1 VDFMG
6 RTAKA
11 IFGLLLALP
20 ANIAA
25 AATPDI
31 TGMWNLRYSEWQADH
46 PAPTPMLTKAASDLL
61 DRQAIA
67 DRAGHVRHVGNM
79 KCLPP
84 GFPGMML
91 YRTPIEVMQSF
102 GRIGITAES
111 AVEPRTIYLDK
122 AQPDPLDPSW
132 NGHSVGH
139 WEGDT
144 LVVETAGLNGRTRG
158 LWNIGRVLP
167 PSSDQARY
175 TERFQL
181 EDGGKVLAVLFT
193 VTDPVNYAQPYNIT
207 VHYDRMPDDAERME
221 AVCEVDLDALAH
233 VDLKALKDVDPE
245 AARMLDPAQQYNAV
259 ENALTKP

>member
-1 VDFMG
+1 MR
-6 RTAKA
+6 RTAKV
-11 IFGLLLALP
+11 ISGLLLALS
-20 ANIAA
+20 AGMAT

-31 TGMWNLRYSEWQADH
+31 TGMWNFRYSEWQTDR
-46 PAPTPMLTKAASDLL
+46 PAPAPLLTRAASDLL
-61 DRQAIA
+61 DRQASA

-84 GFPGMML
+84 GFPAMML
-91 YRTPIEVMQSF
+91 YRTPIQIMQSF

-122 AQPDPLDPSW
+122 AQPDPVDPSW

-144 LVVETAGLNGRTRG
+144 LIVDTVGFNGRTRG

-167 PSSDQARY
+167 ATSEQARY
-175 TERFQL
+175 TERFHL
-181 EDGGKVLAVLFT
+181 EDQGKVLAVSFT
-193 VTDPVNYAQPYNIT
+193 VTDPVSYAQPYTIT
-207 VHYDRMPDDAERME
+207 VHYDRMPNDAERME
-221 AVCEVDLDALAH
+221 AVCEVDLDALNK
-233 VDLKALKDVDPE
+233 VDLQALKDVDAE